1 MRWFRFLT
9 FIVLTVVLLI
19 AGVIAFPQNS
29 NAAESYFPTAVYNN
43 SPVPDFSQTT
53 FSSLPAIGEAGAIQ
67 VPSQTIEQLGYD
79 PSRSWQAGTSIGDVL
94 MLGDMQDTFGL
105 HTFSLNNVAQLS
117 QLSLDDLSLIN
128 FPLLGQQTI
137 STLVDAIPSL
147 GNFQLGQVKPLADL
161 VNQNLTHFAI
171 SNLNLNDWGSTPLSA
186 IASHNVL
193 GQLPLAE
200 LSLDRYSFTQIPG
213 LTQVPLANFKDWQ
226 TALIDKVPGLSQVAF
241 SQLPINPFQI
251 LGAVA
256 IHDVTYGGEQLHKE
270 STQNPTKFSITGSD
284 KVGFHY
290 NCAQARG
297 CDYIELNSP
306 GYSGLGAL
314 SDPGQLHGARWI
326 RGGKDAGEQMVP
338 GGHGVLGRLNDGM
351 EPTGR
356 LSFGKAFKVVLT
368 DTNEATGTGRFG
380 LYFRVCIKKA
390 FVDLGCT
397 PYFIGPVPWLTTQE
411 KGFVFVGLADGTGGM
426 GELPPGTELPPDV
439 QQQIDQINGQYSPGA
454 NLDGSGLCGSG
465 PGGVD
470 FKALAD
476 ATSGIEGNYSS
487 VGQWGCDG
495 DGNCGRGLGR
505 YQFMTYREDVKQ
517 AILRQPG
524 GSAFYGRLATGYE
537 PSSAE
542 LLQYFPTSV
551 QDSLFVNAET
561 QNIKYLQNQGKSGS
575 ELVAC
580 LGEMWYSGECRH
592 SNGRDYTG
600 GPTVNE
606 YGQILV
612 GNYQKALQRNGAKSC
627 SSAAG
632 STKGSGK
639 ATGKLSRPVSD
650 APVTSEFGPRSR
662 PCAECSAFHLGMDF
676 GVPDGTPVKAADG
689 GKIVYAGWMQGYG
702 NTVVIDHGNGLMTLY
717 AHNSELEVKVGD
729 TVSQGQVITK
739 SGHSGLGTGAHL
751 HFTVIEGATP
761 GDVHSGHEVDPRKYL
776 RLQGEND
783 ASTHSS
789 HSFRSQQSI
798 VNGTT
803 RLSSTGSSSNT
814 QNS

>member
-1 MRWFRFLT
+1 
-9 FIVLTVVLLI
+9 
-19 AGVIAFPQNS
+19 
-29 NAAESYFPTAVYNN
+29 
-43 SPVPDFSQTT
+43 
-53 FSSLPAIGEAGAIQ
+53 
-67 VPSQTIEQLGYD
+67 
-79 PSRSWQAGTSIGDVL
+79 
-94 MLGDMQDTFGL
+94 MLGDVQDSFGL
-105 HTFSLNNVAQLS
+105 QSFSLDNVARLGRLDLS
-117 QLSLDDLSLIN
+117 NLSLSN
-128 FPLLGQQTI
+128 FPLIEQQTI
-137 STLVDAIPSL
+137 ASLVNAVPTLGD
-147 GNFQLGQVKPLADL
+147 FQLGQVKPLADL
-161 VNQNLTHFAI
+161 VNQSLTLSAI
-171 SNLNLNDWGSTPLSA
+171 SNLNLNDWGSAPLST

-193 GQLPLAE
+193 GQLPLRD
-200 LSLDRYSFTQIPG
+200 LSLDQYSFTQIPG
-213 LTQVPLANFKDWQ
+213 WNQVPLANFKDWQ
-226 TALIDKVPGLSQVAF
+226 TALINSVPGLSQVAF
-241 SQLPINPFQI
+241 SQFPINPFQV

-256 IHDVTYGGEQLHKE
+256 IHDVTYGGERSHKE
-270 STQNPTKFSITGSD
+270 STQTPTKFSITGSD

-297 CDYIELNSP
+297 CDYIELNAP

-326 RGGKDAGEQMVP
+326 RGGKDAGEQMVL
-338 GGHGVLGRLNDGM
+338 GGHGVLGQLNDGI

-368 DTNEATGTGRFG
+368 DTDEATGIGRFG
-380 LYFRVCIKKA
+380 LYFRVCIKTA
-390 FVDLGCT
+390 FVNLGCT

-411 KGFVFVGLADGTGGM
+411 KGIVFVGLADGNGGM
-426 GELPPGTELPPDV
+426 DELPPGTELPPDV
-439 QQQIDQINGQYSPGA
+439 QQQIDQIKRERSPEV

-476 ATSGIEGNYSS
+476 ATSGIEGNYGS
-487 VGQWGCDG
+487 VGRWGCDG

-524 GSAFYGRLATGYE
+524 GGAFYERLSAGQE

-542 LLQYFPTSV
+542 MLQYFPASV
-551 QDSLFVNAET
+551 QDALFVNAET
-561 QNIKYLQNQGKSGS
+561 QNIKYLQSRGKSGD

-592 SNGRDYTG
+592 SSGRDYTG

-606 YGQILV
+606 YGQVLV
-612 GNYQKALQRNGAKSC
+612 GNYQKALQRNGAKTC
-627 SSAAG
+627 SSATA
-632 STKGSGK
+632 STKGDGK
-639 ATGKLSRPVSD
+639 STGKLSSPVGN

-662 PCAECSAFHLGMDF
+662 PCAGCSAFHLGIDF

-717 AHNSELEVKVGD
+717 AHNSELQVKVGD
-729 TVSQGQVITK
+729 TVSQGQVITQ

-761 GDVHSGHEVDPRKYL
+761 GDVYSGHEVDPRKYL
-776 RLQGEND
+776 RL
-783 ASTHSS
+783 
-789 HSFRSQQSI
+789 
-798 VNGTT
+798 
-803 RLSSTGSSSNT
+803 
-814 QNS
+814 